1 MSRESFHTSPS
12 VSFEGLS
19 LHLKSESNA
28 ITSKT
33 EEKPLH
39 AKSFRV
45 KGRSVAPFG
54 RNQSTLF
61 CAVAE
66 ETEDDLRIS
75 MPSQREISKSTRLS

>member
-28 ITSKT
+28 LTTKT
-33 EEKPLH
+33 QEPPLH
-39 AKSFRV
+39 VRPARAR
-45 KGRSVAPFG
+45 GRSVAPYG
-54 RNQSTLF
+54 RNQSTHF
-61 CAVAE
+61 GAVTE

-75 MPSQREISKSTRLS
+75 MPSQPELSKSIRLS